1 MMVRIV
7 TDSTCDLPGELLRK
21 WEVSVL
27 HLEVR
32 FGNEVYRD
40 GINLSVSE
48 FYEKLAASEKL
59 PTTSQ
64 ITPDEF
70 EAVFRPYTDRGD
82 DIVGVFLSSE
92 LSGTCQSAFLAK
104 EDVCPEHI
112 FVVDSRS
119 VTFGLGLLVWEAVRL
134 RDEGHQAAEIARI
147 LEEKKHRM
155 RVWGLV
161 DTLEYLEK
169 GGRISSTSA
178 KIGSFLGIKPI
189 IAFIDGKVEAV
200 GKARSRKA
208 GFLWIDDRI
217 DKYSPEPGGLVTFGH
232 SNSPEAL
239 QECMAFFSDRVDTV
253 KALPCNMGC
262 TVGAHVGPGAV
273 GIAYFERVSE

>member
-7 TDSTCDLPGELLRK
+7 TDSTCDLPGELLQQ

-48 FYEKLAASEKL
+48 FYEKLAASEEL

-92 LSGTCQSAFLAK
+92 LSGTCQSAFLAR
-104 EDVCPEHI
+104 EDVCPDRI

-134 RDEGHQAAEIARI
+134 RDEGIPAAEIARI
-147 LEEKKHRM
+147 LEEKKRRM

-169 GGRISSTSA
+169 GGRISPTSA

-189 IAFIDGKVEAV
+189 IAFIDGRVEAV
-200 GKARSRKA
+200 GKARSRKT
-208 GFLWIDDRI
+208 GFLWIGERI
-217 DKYSPEPGGLVTFGH
+217 DKYGPEPGGLVTFGH

-239 QECMAFFSDRVDTV
+239 QECMSFLSDRVDTA

-262 TVGAHVGPGAV
+262 TVGTHVGPGAV